1 MLALVCL
8 SPGPDLTTVGAF
20 ILPAACV
27 PCQHK
32 ELRQKQAKMSH
43 CVPKYSF
50 KREKQMRELSL
61 LTLEPQEGVWHLLAL
76 AARPEKSHPVG
87 EAGAWNGIAAKRR
100 FLDLD
105 FSLFQGLLNWLGPQ
119 CEV

>member
-20 ILPAACV
+20 TLPAAHV

-50 KREKQMRELSL
+50 KREKQMQEFSL
-61 LTLEPQEGVWHLLAL
+61 LTLEPQEGVWHVLAL

-87 EAGAWNGIAAKRR
+87 EVGAWKGIAAKNAEPVRATA
-100 FLDLD
+100 
-105 FSLFQGLLNWLGPQ
+105 
-119 CEV
+119 